1 MALADLR
8 LQALR
13 RTPAE
18 KLAHL
23 QNFELD
29 LKFTAGIWFFS
40 PMESRFHAKYKPDLS
55 FEQRF
60 ELAVELVPYGL
71 HGLEAHY
78 PNEINEDNV
87 HMWQKM
93 EADTGLKLVTVIPL
107 LFYDAEFEFGS
118 LSSPIKSAR
127 DMAVERLKGAL
138 RMNKELDTEFA
149 VLWPGIDGFENPFGL
164 DFPELRKRFA
174 DGIVEAM
181 DAVPGVRI
189 AFEPKPYEPRG
200 HILYPTTPEGVLLAH
215 AVESQLSS
223 QENRKLLDDGH
234 SLVCLN
240 PEIGHALMGLEDLAY
255 AYSWP
260 LQEGR
265 LAHTHWNSQP
275 LGNYDQD
282 LNVGVISP
290 EQCESLMY
298 ALKMH
303 GYEGMFG
310 IDLNPE
316 RMPIQDALK
325 ISMDALRSANDRVND
340 IDHEQVMFAAEN
352 PDKARGW
359 IEAYLVRARAPH
371 PERLA
376 PLPDLLPR

>member
-8 LQALR
+8 PQAIR
-13 RTPAE
+13 RSSAE
-18 KLAHL
+18 MLDHL
-23 QNFELD
+23 TGFDLD
-29 LKFTAGIWFFS
+29 LKFTAGIWFMS
-40 PMESRFHAKYKPDLS
+40 PMESRFHAKYKPDLTL
-55 FEQRF
+55 EQRF
-60 ELAVELVPYGL
+60 DLAAELVPYGL
-71 HGLEAHY
+71 YGLEAHY

-87 HMWQKM
+87 HIWQKM

-118 LSSPIKSAR
+118 LSSPISAAR
-127 DMAVERLKGAL
+127 NKAIDRLKRSL
-138 RMNKELDTEFA
+138 RLNKELDTEFA
-149 VLWPGIDGFENPFGL
+149 VVWPGIDGFENPFGL
-164 DFPELRKRFA
+164 DFPEMRRRFA
-174 DGIVEAM
+174 DGMIEAM

-200 HILYPTTPEGVLLAH
+200 HILYPTTPEGILLGH

-223 QENRKLLDDGH
+223 QENRALLDDGH
-234 SLVCLN
+234 ALVCMN
-240 PEIGHALMGLEDLAY
+240 PEIGHALMGLEDLSY

-260 LQEGR
+260 MQEGR

-290 EQCESLMY
+290 EQTESLLY
-298 ALKMH
+298 TLKMH
-303 GYEGMFG
+303 GYQGLFG

-316 RMPIQDALK
+316 RMPVQDALK
-325 ISMDALRSANDRVND
+325 ISMDAIRSANDRVNE
-340 IDHEQVMFAAEN
+340 IDHEKVLYAVSN

-371 PERLA
+371 PERLS
-376 PLPDLLPR
+376 PMPELPT